1 VHLLGHEGGKAL
13 LKRRETTVEGL
24 DEILQGGLP
33 VPSTVLVAG
42 EPGAGKT
49 TLAVQF
55 LFGGAKKGENGLYVT
70 GISEPQWLVQ
80 HFLAG
85 FKWFDPRMVE
95 EGRVVFADIGNAVRE
110 KSEEIL
116 PQIVS
121 LVEAYSPKRL
131 VIDPI
136 TPMVEALRRKG
147 KEREFMH
154 DLFSY
159 LKSFEATTLI
169 TAELHAS
176 DITRSIEGYM
186 ADGIILLSYPEQDG
200 VRRKYLEVIKM
211 RGTRHHTG
219 RHVMDITPEGVVV
232 QSGLR

>member
-1 VHLLGHEGGKAL
+1 M
-13 LKRRETTVEGL
+13 KRRTTTIDGL

-49 TLAVQF
+49 TLSVQF
-55 LFGGAKKGENGLYVT
+55 LFGGAKQGENGLYIT

-80 HFLAG
+80 HFLAE
-85 FKWFDPRMVE
+85 FKWFDARVVE
-95 EGRVVFADIGNAVRE
+95 EGRVVFADIGAAVRE
-110 KSEEIL
+110 KPEEIL
-116 PQIVS
+116 PQIIS

-131 VIDPI
+131 VLDPI
-136 TPMVEALRRKG
+136 TPMIEGLKRKG

-154 DLFSY
+154 DLFAY

-169 TAELHAS
+169 TAELHAA

-200 VRRKYLEVIKM
+200 VRRKFLEVIKM
-211 RGTRHHTG
+211 RGTKHHMG

>member
-1 VHLLGHEGGKAL
+1 M
-13 LKRRETTVEGL
+13 KRRPTTIDGL
-24 DEILQGGLP
+24 DEIIAGGLP

-49 TLAVQF
+49 TLSVQF
-55 LFGGAKKGENGLYVT
+55 LFGGARQGEVGLYVT

-80 HFLAG
+80 HFLAP
-85 FKWFDPRMVE
+85 FKWFDPKLVE
-95 EGRVVFADIGNAVRE
+95 QGRVVFADIGPALRE
-110 KSEEIL
+110 KPEEIL
-116 PQIVS
+116 PQIIS
-121 LVEAYSPKRL
+121 LVEAYSPKRIA
-131 VIDPI
+131 IDPI
-136 TPMVEALRRKG
+136 TPIVEAMKRKG
-147 KEREFMH
+147 REREFMH
-154 DLFSY
+154 DLFAY

-211 RGTRHHTG
+211 RGTQHHTG
-219 RHVMDITPEGVVV
+219 RHIMDITPEGVIV

>member
-1 VHLLGHEGGKAL
+1 MI
-13 LKRRETTVEGL
+13 KRRPTTIEGL
-24 DEILQGGLP
+24 DEVLQGGLP

-49 TLAVQF
+49 TFSVQF
-55 LFGGAKKGENGLYVT
+55 LFGGAKAGENGLYIT
-70 GISEPQWLVQ
+70 GLSEPQWLVQ
-80 HFLAG
+80 HFLSG
-85 FKWFDPRMVE
+85 FKWFDAKQVE
-95 EGRVVFADIGNAVRE
+95 EGRVVFADIGAAVRE
-110 KSEEIL
+110 KPDEIL
-116 PQIVS
+116 PQIIS

-136 TPMVEALRRKG
+136 TPMVEGLKRKG

-154 DLFSY
+154 DLFAY

-169 TAELHAS
+169 TAELHAA

-200 VRRKYLEVIKM
+200 VRRKFLEVIKM

>member
-1 VHLLGHEGGKAL
+1 MLGGGF
-13 LKRRETTVEGL
+13 
-24 DEILQGGLP
+24 P

-42 EPGAGKT
+42 EPGAGKS

-55 LFGGAKKGENGLYVT
+55 LFGGARTGENGLYIT

-80 HFLAG
+80 HFMSG
-85 FKWFDPRMVE
+85 FKWFDQRFVDD
-95 EGRVVFADIGNAVRE
+95 GRVVFADIGQTVRE
-110 KSEEIL
+110 KPEDIL
-116 PQIVS
+116 PQILS
-121 LVEAYSPKRL
+121 LVEAYSPRRL

-147 KEREFMH
+147 KEREFLH

-159 LKSFEATTLI
+159 LKSFEANTLI

-211 RGTRHHTG
+211 RGTKHMTG
-219 RHVMDITPEGVVV
+219 RQLLDITPEGIVV
-232 QSGLR
+232 QTGLR